1 MTVGNM
7 GFRSP
12 SQFKNH
18 ELEYWKRYGV
28 TIACLSNNNVVAI
41 DRYNV
46 NENNFKR
53 NEEDLWFGY
62 KSEDHACKVY
72 QPNSVDFKFLWVG
85 KKPSSYL
92 FGLKNC
98 IGNRNYVLLTGGE
111 KDVLTL
117 QSHGFNAV
125 CLSSEVE
132 RLKAQT
138 MAQFQDQFGTV
149 IVLYDNDETGI
160 QQSERLIQEYQLPEI
175 RLPDTFQDKDY
186 GKDISDLFAFVEP
199 FDPPLIDFLEEK
211 IREIIIIQALNENFK
226 AQRLVTQES
235 QILARMANPLEEQSI
250 MLLGNSP
257 LLNRNTINVIQ
268 GQTGTHKSRF
278 AETLAATLLSS
289 AFACGGDLTLTED
302 YKGVI
307 VYVDTERNLGGQLP
321 NSMRALAN
329 AAGVNLEAPRHE
341 SRFRFTSLIDN
352 DRKERLET
360 ISKYLE
366 FLRKTYTQELVII
379 IDVISDCIE
388 NFNDVEA
395 SLRIS
400 DWLNMEIQKG
410 NITFICLIHVNPGN
424 NNAKARGHL
433 GTELANKA
441 SVVMQLSLEKENKSP
456 IDVVKLQVLKSRI
469 TGKVPPRYF
478 VFDLETK
485 LLRPEH
491 GYTPSRE
498 TSSKIQ
504 KAQPDDILAY
514 LKGQE
519 LSEWSKSELYDLLK
533 QKFAVSERTID
544 NRLETLTR
552 EEQGLKKE
560 QRSNAVYFCLEKKES
575 SQSQ

>member
-1 MTVGNM
+1 MTVGNSA
-7 GFRSP
+7 FRLP
-12 SQFKNH
+12 PQFKKQ

-28 TIACLSNNNVVAI
+28 TIECLSNNSVAAI
-41 DRYNV
+41 DRYTV
-46 NENNFKR
+46 NENSFER
-53 NEEDLWFGY
+53 NEDDLWFGY
-62 KSEDHACKVY
+62 QLKDKSFKIY
-72 QPNSVDFKFLWVG
+72 QPNSSKFKFLWVG
-85 KKPSSYL
+85 DKPSIYL
-92 FGLKNC
+92 FGITNC
-98 IGNRNYVLLTGGE
+98 ITKRNYVLLTGGE

-125 CLSSEVE
+125 CLGSEVE
-132 RLKAQT
+132 RLKPDTLGLLQKE
-138 MAQFQDQFGTV
+138 FGTV
-149 IVLYDNDETGI
+149 IILYDNDETGV
-160 QQSERLIQEYQLPEI
+160 QQSELLAREYQLSEL
-175 RLPDTFQDKDY
+175 RLPHTFQDKDY
-186 GKDISDLFAFVEP
+186 GKDISDLFALVEP

-211 IREIIIIQALNENFK
+211 IREIITIQALNENVK
-226 AQRLVTQES
+226 VQRLVTQES
-235 QILARMANPLEEQSI
+235 QILARMTNPLKEQSI
-250 MLLGNSP
+250 MMLGNSP

-278 AETLAATLLSS
+278 AETLATTLLSS
-289 AFACGGDLTLTED
+289 AFSCGGDLTPTED
-302 YKGVI
+302 YKGVL

-366 FLRKTYTQELVII
+366 FLRKTYTQELVVI

-575 SQSQ
+575 SQTQ